1 MTASDKVDRT
11 GLSFG
16 SAYFFFFA
24 IYGIAS
30 PYLPIILRKIGYSPI
45 YVGILLGLFEL
56 IGIAG
61 PIILARKA
69 DALGRFNPFLFGSSL
84 AVLAGSLL
92 LVIFRSPIGTILS
105 LGLISLGLKTP
116 VPVIDSSIMKTIES
130 AQSGGRKA
138 PNYGLLRG
146 FGSVGF
152 IIVTLGVQSVP
163 GFDDMSP
170 VVIAIVMAALAVVFF
185 VALFWLPETGSG
197 QRAPKNSAK
206 NYSWID
212 STFLIGLAV
221 IALGRLS
228 MASVNSFFSLYL
240 IETLNWHA
248 IGSMSAIGA
257 AVEIPMMMV
266 AWRYIRRRSPMEAI
280 AIASVAI
287 VARLLVYALIPTR
300 LGVIGAQLLHSL
312 CYGLFQP
319 AALAFVNL
327 KTPPSQR
334 TTGMALLMGLG
345 MGLPAFLGSAFGG
358 LIVEAVGYR
367 WLFALFSIFALLS
380 LALYRANRVLL
391 KAVR

>member
-1 MTASDKVDRT
+1 
-11 GLSFG
+11 
-16 SAYFFFFA
+16 
-24 IYGIAS
+24 
-30 PYLPIILRKIGYSPI
+30 
-45 YVGILLGLFEL
+45 
-56 IGIAG
+56 
-61 PIILARKA
+61 
-69 DALGRFNPFLFGSSL
+69 
-84 AVLAGSLL
+84 
-92 LVIFRSPIGTILS
+92 
-105 LGLISLGLKTP
+105 
-116 VPVIDSSIMKTIES
+116 
-130 AQSGGRKA
+130 
-138 PNYGLLRG
+138 
-146 FGSVGF
+146 
-152 IIVTLGVQSVP
+152 
-163 GFDDMSP
+163 
-170 VVIAIVMAALAVVFF
+170 
-185 VALFWLPETGSG
+185 
-197 QRAPKNSAK
+197 
-206 NYSWID
+206 
-212 STFLIGLAV
+212 
-221 IALGRLS
+221 

>member
-1 MTASDKVDRT
+1 MTASEKVGHA
-11 GLSFG
+11 GLPFG

-30 PYLPIILRKIGYSPI
+30 PYLPIILRKIGYSPV
-45 YVGILLGLFEL
+45 YVGLLLGLFEL
-56 IGIAG
+56 MGIAG

-84 AVLAGSLL
+84 AVLVGSLL
-92 LVIFRSPIGTILS
+92 LVAFKSPIGTILS

-116 VPVIDSSIMKTIES
+116 VPVIDSSIMKSIENARS
-130 AQSGGRKA
+130 EGRKA

-146 FGSVGF
+146 FGSVGY
-152 IIVTLGVQSVP
+152 IIVTLIVQSIP
-163 GFDDMSP
+163 GFDGMSP
-170 VVIAIVMAALAVVFF
+170 IVMSIAMAGLALIFF
-185 VALFWLPETGSG
+185 VSLFWLPETGAG
-197 QRAPKNSAK
+197 QSAK
-206 NYSWID
+206 KSRSKSYSWID

-248 IGSMSAIGA
+248 IGSMSAIAA
-257 AVEIPMMMV
+257 AVEIPMMMM
-266 AWRYIRRRSPMEAI
+266 AWRFMRRRSPMEAV
-280 AIASVAI
+280 AIASAAI
-287 VARLLVYALIPTR
+287 VLRLLVYALFPTR
-300 LGVIGAQLLHSL
+300 VGVIGAQLLHSL

-319 AALAFVNL
+319 ASLAFVNL
-327 KTPPSQR
+327 KTPPSER

-358 LIVEAVGYR
+358 LIVESVGYR
-367 WLFALFSIFALLS
+367 WLFALFSVFAFLS
-380 LALYRANRVLL
+380 LALYRANRGLL

>member
-1 MTASDKVDRT
+1 MTASEKAGRA

-30 PYLPIILRKIGYSPI
+30 PYLPIVLRKIGYSPV
-45 YVGILLGLFEL
+45 YVGVLIGLFEL

-61 PIILARKA
+61 PIFLARKA
-69 DALGRFNPFLFGSSL
+69 DAIGRFNPFLFGSGL
-84 AVLAGSLL
+84 AVIAGSLL
-92 LVIFRSPIGTILS
+92 LVGFKSPAGTILS

-116 VPVIDSSIMKTIES
+116 VPVIDSSMMRALENARS
-130 AQSGGRKA
+130 DGRKFS
-138 PNYGLLRG
+138 NYGVLRG
-146 FGSVGF
+146 LGSVGF
-152 IIVTLGVQSVP
+152 IIVTLTIQSIP
-163 GFDDMSP
+163 GFDEMP
-170 VVIAIVMAALAVVFF
+170 PAVISLTIAGLAAVFF
-185 VALFWLPETGSG
+185 ISLFWLPETGSG

-206 NYSWID
+206 SLTWID

-221 IALGRLS
+221 IALGRLA
-228 MASVNSFFSLYL
+228 MAPVNSFFSLYL

-248 IGSMSAIGA
+248 IGLMSAIGA
-257 AVEIPMMMV
+257 AVEIPMMMA
-266 AWRYIRRRSPMEAI
+266 AWRFMRTRSPMEAV

-287 VARLLVYALIPTR
+287 VARLLAYALFPSR

-327 KTPPSQR
+327 KTPPSER

-380 LALYRANRVLL
+380 LALYRANETSL